1 MDEKAKEEYLA
12 LDSNRG
18 LLEDNNTQRQIEGLK
33 NERLKVSQPF
43 ENQSPSNR
51 SNRAYIENMNL
62 EP

>member
-18 LLEDNNTQRQIEGLK
+18 LLEDNNTQRQIEGRK

-43 ENQSPSNR
+43 EN
-51 SNRAYIENMNL
+51 
-62 EP
+62 